1 MEVRLR
7 CTSIFYPHP
16 HLRPM
21 SFVTVYMSTAEGVL
35 ELMQNAVRITRDD
48 EMLVIVDDVGERLEF
63 RNVRIKEVNL
73 LSGNIV
79 LEKEPGQ
86 Q

>member
-1 MEVRLR
+1 
-7 CTSIFYPHP
+7 
-16 HLRPM
+16 M